1 MNKYINTVIYRHPHT
16 LARSFHIVLI
26 YFLLNF
32 IYFTTITRQ
41 VIQLILIMLVGTD
54 VCTRLTL
61 VYEKQIVFTSLP
73 THPINNYDFVCV
85 LI

>member
-16 LARSFHIVLI
+16 LARSFHIFLI

-41 VIQLILIMLVGTD
+41 VIQLILIMLVGND
-54 VCTRLTL
+54 VWVRM
-61 VYEKQIVFTSLP
+61 VFKWEETGVPEGNLP
-73 THPINNYDFVCV
+73 V
-85 LI
+85 